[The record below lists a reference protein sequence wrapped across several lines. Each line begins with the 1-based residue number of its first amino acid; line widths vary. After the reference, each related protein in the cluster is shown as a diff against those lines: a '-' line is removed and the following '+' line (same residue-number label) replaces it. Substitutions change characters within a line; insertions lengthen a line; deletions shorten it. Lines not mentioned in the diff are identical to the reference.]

1 MKKIIQNNIIDLFE
15 QTFNEKVSDF
25 ELLPQSGSYREY
37 CRLKSTTHSVIGAWN
52 NDLRENI
59 AFIEFSKHLK
69 KNGIKV
75 PEIYSFD
82 KKKDIYLQ
90 EDLGNTTLFQY
101 ITDSREENGFSDS
114 IIDKYKKVV
123 TELPKLQIIA
133 GKEIDYQKC
142 HPRSAFD
149 LQSMLWDLNYFKYY
163 FLKLAKIPFNEQ
175 LLEDDFQSFANF
187 LLETECDY
195 FMYRDFQS
203 RNIMLHNNE
212 PWFIDYQG
220 GRKGALQYD
229 LASLLYD
236 SKADIPQP
244 VREELIDAYLNE
256 LEKIHT
262 VNKKEFRQ
270 YFYGYVLIRMMQ
282 AMGAYGF
289 RGFYEKKEHFLK
301 SIPFA
306 IENLKIVLNKF
317 SFPVNLPELETVL
330 RSIPDSDVLKKITT
344 KRSELTVRVCS
355 FSYKKGIPEDPSG
368 NGGGYVFD
376 CRAVHNPGRYLEYK
390 ESTGKDEN
398 VIEFFKENS
407 DMEEFLN
414 PIFKLVDQ
422 SVETYMER
430 KFTHLC
436 INFGCTG
443 GQHRSVYATE
453 RISKYL
459 AEKYHVNIITIHRE
473 QGDI

>member
-15 QTFNEKVSDF
+15 QIFNEKVSDF

-37 CRLKSTTHSVIGAWN
+37 CRLKSTTNSVIGAWN

-69 KNGIKV
+69 ENGINV

-82 KKKDIYLQ
+82 KKKNIYLQ

-101 ITDSREENGFSDS
+101 ITDIRGKNGFSDS

-123 TELPKLQIIA
+123 KELPKIQIIA
-133 GKEIDYQKC
+133 GESIDYEKC

-195 FMYRDFQS
+195 FMFRDFQS
-203 RNIMLHNNE
+203 RNIMLHNGE

-236 SKADIPQP
+236 SKADIPQH
-244 VREELIDAYLNE
+244 VREELIDIYLNE

-262 VNKKEFRQ
+262 VNKKKFRQ

-306 IENLKIVLNKF
+306 LENLKIVLNKF
-317 SFPVNLPELETVL
+317 SFPIELPELETVL
-330 RSIPDSDVLKKITT
+330 RSIPDSEVLKKITT
-344 KRSELTVRVCS
+344 KKSELTVRVCS

-376 CRAVHNPGRYLEYK
+376 CRAVHNPGRYMEYK

-398 VIEFFKENS
+398 VIKFFNENS

-422 SVETYMER
+422 SVETYIDR

-453 RISKYL
+453 RISEHLSKKYP
-459 AEKYHVNIITIHRE
+459 VSIITIHRE

>member
-1 MKKIIQNNIIDLFE
+1 MKKEIKQKLIELFE
-15 QTFNEKVSDF
+15 QTFNEKVTEI
-25 ELLPQSGSYREY
+25 ELFPQSGSYREY
-37 CRLKSTTHSVIGAWN
+37 CRLKSSAHSVIGAWN
-52 NDLRENI
+52 DDERENI
-59 AFIEFSKHLK
+59 AFIEFSKNLK
-69 KNGIKV
+69 NNGVRV
-75 PEIYSFD
+75 PEIFSFD
-82 KKKDIYLQ
+82 KKKNIYLQ
-90 EDLGNTTLFQY
+90 EDLGDTTLFQY
-101 ITDSREENGFSDS
+101 ITDVRGKDGFSDS
-114 IIDKYKKVV
+114 IIDKYIKVV
-123 TELPKLQIIA
+123 TELPKIQVIA
-133 GKEIDYQKC
+133 GKDIDYKKC
-142 HPRSAFD
+142 HPRAAFD
-149 LQSMLWDLNYFKYY
+149 MQSMLWDLSYFKYY
-163 FLKLAKIPFNEQ
+163 FLKLAKISFNEQ
-175 LLEDDFQSFANF
+175 LLEDDFQSFANY

-203 RNIMLHNNE
+203 RNIMLYKDE

-236 SKADIPQP
+236 SKADIPQS

-256 LEKIHT
+256 LGKLHPVDKDKFI
-262 VNKKEFRQ
+262 Q

-301 SIPFA
+301 SIPYA
-306 IENLKIVLNKF
+306 LANLKIVLDKF
-317 SFPVNLPELETVL
+317 SFPVELPELEKVL
-330 RSIPDSDVLKKITT
+330 RSLPDSAVLKKIAA
-344 KRSELTVRVCS
+344 KKSELTVRICS

-376 CRAVHNPGRYLEYK
+376 CRAVHNPGRYEEYK
-390 ESTGKDEN
+390 EITGKDES
-398 VIEFFKENS
+398 VIKFFEEKS

-414 PIFKLVDQ
+414 PVFKLIDQ

-430 KFTHLC
+430 KFNHLSV
-436 INFGCTG
+436 NFGCTG

-453 RISKYL
+453 RLSEHLSTKYD
-459 AEKYHVNIITIHRE
+459 VNIIKIHRE